1 MKSVIP
7 MIVVFVFVF
16 AAVFDGDAMGQ
27 SEPRAANPWLSVADE
42 LPPLPQDVD
51 VELVVDRAKIETYE
65 PVIARISLT
74 NRDEKPLSLKVRQ
87 DGAPRAVASLVA
99 HGNDPFFRHHQW
111 VRTSGPSSRRITLA
125 PGESTDGE
133 ILILFGGPPTGGPFA
148 EAGEYRVKFACQPDG
163 RFAPVYTN
171 VIELTVSPDV
181 RGNAAFLDE
190 LSELVYS
197 HYGWDRESVIRGN
210 GAEYIPGMEILK
222 KVIKVRNPHL
232 VDPERSPA
240 DKREAAL
247 VHALAD
253 LLDRHPDSS
262 YSGYIARF
270 LGLVH
275 IKTFEH
281 VVSHGHL
288 ERWTQENLTEE
299 LQVVYDRAARAR
311 EKALRYLTMA
321 SGHNLWPRTT
331 AYFELARLYGMSEQW
346 DKVQEC
352 TAKLRTIGASNG
364 IEIADRVEREIA
376 RYRKKLERRTPRD
389 N

>member
-1 MKSVIP
+1 MKSVKR
-7 MIVVFVFVF
+7 MVGGCVLVF
-16 AAVFDGDAMGQ
+16 AWNVSAHTTGA
-27 SEPRAANPWLSVADE
+27 SPWRSSVDE
-42 LPPLPQDVD
+42 LPALPQDID
-51 VELVVDRAKIETYE
+51 VELVVDREKIETYD
-65 PVIARISLT
+65 PLIARITLT
-74 NRDEKPLSLKVRQ
+74 NRDNKQLKLKVRQ
-87 DGAPRAVASLVA
+87 DGAPRLVASLVA
-99 HGNDPFFRHHQW
+99 RTDGPFERHHQW
-111 VRTSGPSSRRITLA
+111 LRTSGPSSREISLA
-125 PGESTDGE
+125 PGESTTGE
-133 ILILFGGPPTGGPFA
+133 ILILFGGPPTGFPFA
-148 EAGEYRVKFACQPDG
+148 EPGQYWVKFGCQPD
-163 RFAPVYTN
+163 RHFAPVYTN
-171 VIELTVSPDV
+171 VVEVMVSPDD
-181 RGNAAFLDE
+181 RGNAAFLDK

-197 HYGWDRESVIRGN
+197 HYGWDPESVVRNN
-210 GAEYIPGMEILK
+210 GEDYIPGMEILK
-222 KVIKVRNPHL
+222 KITKVQNPHL

-321 SGHNLWPRTT
+321 AEHDLWPRTT

-364 IEIADRVEREIA
+364 IEIADRVEREITQ
-376 RYRKKLERRTPRD
+376 YRQKLERRTAKD